1 MVSTITY
8 GRPEIREPSK
18 DEDDDPLGDEDDDPI
33 EEVPD
38 TDPLLDHITS
48 SGLPLRLRRPTLS
61 DGNCWWDATADQV
74 YVICQLIVSIISVFQ
89 VILHDIPDIPRD
101 HGSLRKAVANS
112 LMTLPQTP
120 EWIENFFENSK
131 KNFQKFMARHR
142 RLGTWTDNLGIMC
155 QATALY
161 LGNIHREDPLGSPLI
176 TFRKEY
182 PHCWHGQHGSGTV
195 IYQTRG
201 WGEGG

>member
-1 MVSTITY
+1 M
-8 GRPEIREPSK
+8 EPSE
-18 DEDDDPLGDEDDDPI
+18 DEDDDPFGDEDDEHI

-61 DGNCWWDATADQV
+61 DGNCWWDAAADQV
-74 YVICQLIVSIISVFQ
+74 HEHVIICHLIVSIIFVFQ

-101 HGSLRKAVANS
+101 HGSLRRAVVNS

-161 LGNIHREDPLGSPLI
+161 LGNIHQEHFLA
-176 TFRKEY
+176 
-182 PHCWHGQHGSGTV
+182 
-195 IYQTRG
+195 
-201 WGEGG
+201 WGHL